1 MDNFEK
7 AGYTI
12 LAVVAASWLAAVL
25 FGAIAA
31 LPYGLVGLLAIT
43 GIGVLFIKVIRD
55 RIGNKEDDYYSKH
68 VDR

>member
-1 MDNFEK
+1 MDGFEK
-7 AGYTI
+7 IGYAI
-12 LAVVAASWLAAVL
+12 LAVVAACWLAAVL

-31 LPYGLVGLLAIT
+31 LPYGLVGLLAI
-43 GIGVLFIKVIRD
+43 GGVGMLFIKVLRE